1 MHVSPVQIDFYNVT
15 IDLVTNPPKL
25 SIKSFDSVTQAH
37 LPKFNFLDAV
47 KFEDHKLAF
56 FYQVPSP
63 NVSGEVKYSFALT
76 QKWRFEEKID
86 SILPKISDY
95 NGKYEGAEFSG
106 LLEEIE
112 VSCDAVGK
120 MGMSRK

>member
-1 MHVSPVQIDFYNVT
+1 MT
-15 IDLVTNPPKL
+15 IDLVANPPKL
-25 SIKSFDSVTQAH
+25 AIKSFDSVTQAH
-37 LPKFNFLDAV
+37 LPKFNFLDAL

-56 FYQVPSP
+56 FHQLSSP
-63 NVSGEVKYSFALT
+63 NASGEVKYCFALT
-76 QKWRFEEKID
+76 QRWRFEEKID

-95 NGKYEGAEFSG
+95 DGKYEGAEFSR